1 MKNLKKSKK
10 IFTMYPIQPQMQIQI
25 SVEIYNTNKTSST
38 NFNFEILS
46 NVPIINKL
54 SQVLIIGSIPLSS
67 FLDMIGISL
76 NVQTMMQQASSSD
89 HSFLYTNGVYLFYI
103 VCEEKDPDRNT
114 HQQKFYGLTC
124 KIISLSTISKNFNWN
139 KRTSF
144 KFSEVYLEYHIK
156 QACSQNENIGTQRS
170 FQNENENY
178 DNQCK

>member
-1 MKNLKKSKK
+1 MRIKKIYKNMKNLKKSKK

-89 HSFLYTNGVYLFYI
+89 HSFLYTYGVYLFY
-103 VCEEKDPDRNT
+103 
-114 HQQKFYGLTC
+114 
-124 KIISLSTISKNFNWN
+124 
-139 KRTSF
+139 
-144 KFSEVYLEYHIK
+144 
-156 QACSQNENIGTQRS
+156 
-170 FQNENENY
+170 
-178 DNQCK
+178 